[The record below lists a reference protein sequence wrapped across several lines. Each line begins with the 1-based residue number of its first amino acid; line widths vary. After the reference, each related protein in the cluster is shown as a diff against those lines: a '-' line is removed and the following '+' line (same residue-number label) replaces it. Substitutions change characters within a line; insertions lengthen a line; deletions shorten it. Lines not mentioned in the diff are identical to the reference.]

1 MRFGFGKASKDPL
14 SDVKAAERWLA
25 TLPGADTLAVHS
37 NVIGELE
44 RAAGPAAPRSPDV
57 PPRDS
62 PRRALETTRRNRED
76 ECARILHAQGHSP
89 ARGEGSVI
97 RNFEP

>member
-1 MRFGFGKASKDPL
+1 MFGFGKSMKDPL

-44 RAAGPAAPRSPDV
+44 RAARHLAPVRQRAHHPYAH
-57 PPRDS
+57 RIAE
-62 PRRALETTRRNRED
+62 RR
-76 ECARILHAQGHSP
+76 HH
-89 ARGEGSVI
+89 RGQAHRLGFRLIGMHV
-97 RNFEP
+97 R

>member
-1 MRFGFGKASKDPL
+1 MFGFGKSSKDPL

-44 RAAGPAAPRSPDV
+44 RAAGPAAHADAAPACAPSFTSMR
-57 PPRDS
+57 
-62 PRRALETTRRNRED
+62 RRANSG
-76 ECARILHAQGHSP
+76 AR
-89 ARGEGSVI
+89 
-97 RNFEP
+97 